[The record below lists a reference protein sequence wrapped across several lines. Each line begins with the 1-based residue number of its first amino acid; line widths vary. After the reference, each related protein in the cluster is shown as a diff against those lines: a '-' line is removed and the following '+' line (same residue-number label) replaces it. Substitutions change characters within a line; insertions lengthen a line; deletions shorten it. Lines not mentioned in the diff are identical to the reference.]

1 MFNQINFS
9 PNFNYSGPDE
19 CYITLLK
26 IYIIHIK
33 YIYSQ
38 LIEKFMRTNLKLPMV
53 IKRFSV
59 MLWFFRE

>member
-38 LIEKFMRTNLKLPMV
+38 LIEKFDIEKY
-53 IKRFSV
+53 
-59 MLWFFRE
+59 